1 MAAKKT
7 QRQLADEAYLR
18 SQQLDISGE
27 LEPAPGVI
35 EPPVI
40 ASIPTTCPSCERP
53 MTLASGWTV
62 LRSVPNALQCGG
74 CAQVIRVLEPGYSQF
89 VAQVAE
95 YAEQRAARLAHLR
108 GLDKKKG
115 IAKRE
120 RGAG

>member
-18 SQQLDISGE
+18 SQQLDIEGQLAE
-27 LEPAPGVI
+27 APGVV
-35 EPPVI
+35 EPPQV
-40 ASIPTTCPSCERP
+40 ANIPTTCPSCHRA
-53 MTLASGWTV
+53 MTLGSGWTI

-74 CAQVIRVLEPGYSQF
+74 CAHTIRVLEPEFSRF
-89 VAQVAE
+89 DAQVRE
-95 YAEQRAARLAHLR
+95 YGEQRAARLAHLR

-115 IAKRE
+115 QKRE